1 MFQTQFSWRR
11 EYLYLLLFLVPFI
24 WLLSLQFP
32 ASGSADAIFE
42 PLPNSLRTTNLDAEV
57 IRQGQLQFNPAA
69 LASRSSAPINLTLF
83 DDLVVTADHRRTD
96 QFKNGGQVWVGNS
109 ADSPFSQIL
118 LSWNGPLV
126 SGHIQNE
133 AGLFRIFPD
142 PTNKNI
148 HIVEQLTGVFP
159 PGAEPVEPDFEA
171 APYAIEHPIVTGRSP
186 NNPTEINILV
196 VYSAAAK
203 NEVGG
208 SGAMENLI
216 NMAVAQTNDSYAN
229 SDVNINLNLAHQQEI
244 AFTESGSSAS
254 NLEADLNT
262 LRSNSEVQSIRDDV
276 QADLVTLIRKDA
288 GSFCGI
294 AYVMKQVS
302 PEFESLAYS
311 LITHTCAVANL
322 SFAHETGH
330 NFGAQ
335 HDRNNAAANSGA
347 HQYSHGYQHTG
358 SGSFRTVMAYQGGC
372 PWPCTRIPYW
382 SNNNKFYQGNT
393 TGVDYR
399 FSNSAANYFT
409 LNNTAP
415 IVEDFREPPAT
426 PTPTATNTPTNTP
439 TPTPTN
445 TPTNTPTPTPTFTP
459 TPLPTIVATA
469 PPNVETVLSWQDFRF
484 DFPSGTFTDTVEITI
499 LALNPADLPDQPE
512 DSLDTTSYQYQV
524 SAVNLETRA
533 PMDLVLGQDFTVT
546 ILYDDLG
553 IRRVKEQTL
562 GLFYWDPAETNWV
575 LAANQEFVE
584 NTRISADGTSLTYF
598 AVLGEKTEK
607 AFFPFISK
615 PFP

>member
-1 MFQTQFSWRR
+1 MFKTQFIWRR
-11 EYLYLLLFLVPFI
+11 EHLYLLLFLVPFV

-32 ASGSADAIFE
+32 ASGSSDAIFE
-42 PLPNSLRTTNLDAEV
+42 PLPNTLRTTNLGSEV

-69 LASRSSAPINLTLF
+69 LNKRSAGPITLTLF
-83 DDLVVTADHRRTD
+83 DDVVVTADHTRTD
-96 QFKNGGQVWVGNS
+96 QFNNGGQVWVGK
-109 ADSPFSQIL
+109 SPESPHSQIL

-126 SGHIQNE
+126 SGHIQYRG
-133 AGLFRIFPD
+133 GLYRISPNPND
-142 PTNKNI
+142 TTI
-148 HIVEQLTGVFP
+148 HLVEQLTGIFP
-159 PGAEPVEPDFEA
+159 PGAEPIVPDYQATPQPNEPTSTEF
-171 APYAIEHPIVTGRSP
+171 RST
-186 NNPTEINILV
+186 NASAEIDILV

-203 NEVGG
+203 DEVGG

-229 SDVNINLNLAHQQEI
+229 SGVNINLNLAHQQEI
-244 AFTESGSSAS
+244 AFTESGSSSS
-254 NLEADLNT
+254 NLEADLND
-262 LRSNSEVQSIRDDV
+262 LRENSEVQAIRDDV

-302 PEFESLAYS
+302 PEFEYLAYS

-335 HDRNNAAANSGA
+335 HDRNSAAAFSGA
-347 HQYSHGYQHTG
+347 HSYSHGYQYTG
-358 SGSFRTVMAYQGGC
+358 RNSFRTVMAYQSGC
-372 PWPCTRIPYW
+372 PWPCTRIPFW
-382 SNNNKFYQGNT
+382 SNKDKFYEGQP

-399 FSNSAANYFT
+399 FSNSAANFFT

-415 IVEDFREPPAT
+415 IVEGFREEPPT
-426 PTPTATNTPTNTP
+426 PTPTVTNTPTNTP

-469 PPNVETVLSWQDFRF
+469 PPDVDTVLAWQDFRF
-484 DFPSGTFTDTVEITI
+484 DFPSGTFTDTVEITV

-524 SAVNLETRA
+524 SAVNLESRA
-533 PMDLVLGQDFTVT
+533 PIDLVLGQDFTVT
-546 ILYDDLG
+546 ILYDDQG

-562 GLFYWDPAETNWV
+562 GLFHWNPAETNWV
-575 LAANQEFVE
+575 LAPNQEFIE

-598 AVLGEKTEK
+598 AVLGDKTEK
-607 AFFPFISK
+607 VYFPFISR